1 MATTLSQEDKQ
12 PTLRHDDTFDSMAS
26 EEAIPVE
33 KGDVAG
39 LLVERLRAWKHAVGY
54 IEAYVS
60 HTEAAHKVMA
70 KEYEKVL
77 KTVSEPLREGHHF
90 AQDIGGVA
98 SFFENVRTNTQAI
111 TQSHA
116 ETERALKT
124 HVLPILGRLHTEIKD
139 RSKHIRSASEKSSKS
154 VTKARNLTQNHIEL
168 LGQHASGFDSM
179 GSGQSTAPGGLAHI
193 TIPGTHSHGN
203 GGKLKPDVD
212 PYILQR
218 GVLHRLHKQIIEEN
232 NHRQDLL
239 GVQNQMQQFEAHI
252 VQTIQQA
259 LGSFYEHVGAQADK
273 QKALYG
279 DIIAAGQ
286 KLPPDFEWNGF
297 TTRHADVLIDPSSPA
312 RSIESIQFPNQG
324 HQSTKALIEGTLNR
338 KGKVMR
344 SYSAAYYVVTP
355 SKYMHEFKDNDNY
368 SKDPSPEIS
377 LYLPDCTVGALSK
390 SPDAKFI
397 ISGKDAGST
406 VKALSSKHDYAF
418 KAASHEEAAKWH
430 QIISV
435 CAGLTTNES
444 PLQSPIS
451 PTTSGAAP
459 GAATPPSYSR
469 TSSQEL
475 GVTHVGTNGAGSAP
489 AGSKISGVPIVAGGD
504 VKRP

>member
-1 MATTLSQEDKQ
+1 MAATLPQGDEH
-12 PTLRHDDTFDSMAS
+12 PALRHDNTIDSMAS
-26 EEAIPVE
+26 EAAIPVE

-60 HTEAAHKVMA
+60 QTEAVHKVMA

-77 KTVSEPLREGHHF
+77 KAGKADDVNDDNKT
-90 AQDIGGVA
+90 AQEVGGVA
-98 SFFENVRTNTQAI
+98 SFFENVRTNTQGI
-111 TQSHA
+111 SQSHN

-124 HVLPILGRLHTEIKD
+124 HVLPILEHLHTEIKE
-139 RSKHIRSASEKSSKS
+139 RAKHVRSAAEKSSKS
-154 VTKARNLTQNHIEL
+154 VAKARNYTQNHIEL

-179 GSGQSTAPGGLAHI
+179 GSGSSGAAMGGLVHI
-193 TIPGTHSHGN
+193 HIPGTHSHGN

-218 GVLHRLHKQIIEEN
+218 GVLHRLHKQVIEEN
-232 NHRQDLL
+232 NNRQDLL
-239 GVQNQMQQFEAHI
+239 GVQNQLQQFEAHI

-273 QKALYG
+273 QKALHG

-286 KLPPDFEWNGF
+286 KLPPDFEWAGF
-297 TTRHADVLIDPSSPA
+297 KARYADVLIDSSSPA
-312 RSIESIQFPNQG
+312 RSIESIQFPNQS
-324 HQSTKALIEGTLNR
+324 HQSTKPLIEGTLSR

-355 SKYMHEFKDNDNY
+355 CN
-368 SKDPSPEIS
+368 PEMS

-390 SPDAKFI
+390 PSDAKFI
-397 ISGKDAGST
+397 ISGKDAGSSM
-406 VKALSSKHDYAF
+406 KALSTKHDYAF
-418 KAASHEEAAKWH
+418 KAATHEEAAKWH
-430 QIISV
+430 SIIST

-444 PLQSPIS
+444 PLQSPTS
-451 PTTSGAAP
+451 PSAAQAGGAV
-459 GAATPPSYSR
+459 TPPSYSR
-469 TSSQEL
+469 TSTQES
-475 GVTHVGTNGAGSAP
+475 GVTKVNTNGSGKGGNGVA
-489 AGSKISGVPIVAGGD
+489 GVPIVAAGD
-504 VKRP
+504 VRKG

>member
-1 MATTLSQEDKQ
+1 MATVSPQEDGH
-12 PTLRHDDTFDSMAS
+12 PALRHANTIDSMAS
-26 EEAIPVE
+26 EEAIPTE
-33 KGDVAG
+33 RGDVAG

-77 KTVSEPLREGHHF
+77 KTVSEPLKEGHHF

-98 SFFENVRTNTQAI
+98 SFFENVRTNTQGI
-111 TQSHA
+111 TQSHH

-139 RSKHIRSASEKSSKS
+139 RAKHIHSASEKSSKS
-154 VTKARNLTQNHIEL
+154 VAKARNYTQNHIEL

-179 GSGQSTAPGGLAHI
+179 GSGQSTAAGGLAHI
-193 TIPGTHSHGN
+193 NIPGTHSHGN

-212 PYILQR
+212 PYILRR
-218 GVLHRLHKQIIEEN
+218 GVLHRLHKQVIEEN

-239 GVQNQMQQFEAHI
+239 GVQNQMQQFEGHI

-259 LGSFYEHVGAQADK
+259 LGSFYEHVGAQADR

-286 KLPPDFEWNGF
+286 RLPLDFEWGGF
-297 TTRHADVLIDPSSPA
+297 TTRYADVLIDPSSPA

-355 SKYMHEFKDNDNY
+355 CN
-368 SKDPSPEIS
+368 PEIS
-377 LYLPDCTVGALSK
+377 LYLPDCTIGALSK
-390 SPDAKFI
+390 PPNAKFI

-406 VKALSSKHDYAF
+406 MKALSSKHDYAF
-418 KAASHEEAAKWH
+418 KAATHEDAAKWH
-430 QIISV
+430 QIIST
-435 CAGLTTNES
+435 CAGLATNES

-451 PTTSGAAP
+451 PTTSGPAS

-469 TSSQEL
+469 TGIQEL
-475 GVTHVGTNGAGSAP
+475 GVTNVGGNGAGPAP
-489 AGSKISGVPIVAGGD
+489 ARNGVSGVPIVVAGD
-504 VKRP
+504 IKKS